1 MRWSIRYQLLI
12 PPLTLLC
19 GVVGMSTWA
28 ALSSAGRAR
37 HQLETQVREHHLQ
50 LRRRLE
56 SIRRIHQASDELEE
70 RIAELEQA
78 RDLLLIQQDGLSGQI
93 EAIDDIVEMPDAWPM
108 AANSAAA

>member
-1 MRWSIRYQLLI
+1 MSIALLAQVYDETRRLAI
-12 PPLTLLC
+12 A
-19 GVVGMSTWA
+19 GSVVAPGDFRIKKLIA
-28 ALSSAGRAR
+28 P
-37 HQLETQVREHHLQ
+37 LETQVREHHLQ